1 MRKLS
6 RSLFMKKMLLVEMS
20 SLCFKLQASVPNYS
34 ETRTVCINILEVA
47 VCYFGMRWINGH
59 YLITIDDTIKIY
71 IPSVLEPIGT
81 INIIKRLHCH
91 NLFRQRD
98 YLSSVIAMMFAPMR
112 AYLITAKLT
121 SKDLFD
127 ANVE

>member
-1 MRKLS
+1 
-6 RSLFMKKMLLVEMS
+6 MKKMLLVEMS

-81 INIIKRLHCH
+81 INISL
-91 NLFRQRD
+91 
-98 YLSSVIAMMFAPMR
+98 
-112 AYLITAKLT
+112 
-121 SKDLFD
+121 
-127 ANVE
+127 NVSTVTIYSDSGINCSQ